1 MTCVHNFNDRVFRF
15 LFRTCVIRI
24 EDEFQIPSSIPELIT
39 TIYKLIFTVRKI
51 YTKHLQKIL
60 ASFGIL
66 STPQS
71 DELTEEMIAD
81 YMDLKEEGAD
91 DPSGAKHRPQLWDS
105 ILFKTIWEEDQDIF
119 KDLNWE
125 ILLRQQRG
133 QYDFLSITYPKT
145 YI

>member
-1 MTCVHNFNDRVFRF
+1 M
-15 LFRTCVIRI
+15 IRI

-91 DPSGAKHRPQLWDS
+91 DPSGAKQNNLGRRPRYIQRFESGD
-105 ILFKTIWEEDQDIF
+105 IIKTTT
-119 KDLNWE
+119 
-125 ILLRQQRG
+125 R
-133 QYDFLSITYPKT
+133 SV
-145 YI
+145 